1 MLNSLKSISF
11 ASVFFLLIITTVG
24 CKKELLIVDEAK
36 TFQEIDHVSKH
47 RFDNGWSLT
56 LKPDGTADILPGGDI
71 YYRGTYKISGD
82 NIKVKTEQGAGPFD
96 FEIISETE
104 IKEKQYG
111 VRLALKK

>member
-11 ASVFFLLIITTVG
+11 ASVFLLFIITTVG
-24 CKKELLIVDEAK
+24 CKKEVLMVKESK
-36 TFQEIDHVSKH
+36 TFQEMDHVSKR

-71 YYRGTYKISGD
+71 YYRGTYIISGN
-82 NIKVKTEQGAGPFD
+82 NIKVKTDQGAGPFD
-96 FEIISETE
+96 FEIISKTE

-111 VRLALKK
+111 VRLSLK

>member
-1 MLNSLKSISF
+1 MLTSLKSISL
-11 ASVFFLLIITTVG
+11 ANVFLLIIITSVG
-24 CKKELLIVDEAK
+24 CKKELLIVNETK

-71 YYRGTYKISGD
+71 YYRGAYKISGN
-82 NIKVKTEQGAGPFD
+82 NIKVTTEQNAGPFE
-96 FEIISETE
+96 FEIISAAE

-111 VRLALKK
+111 VRLALK